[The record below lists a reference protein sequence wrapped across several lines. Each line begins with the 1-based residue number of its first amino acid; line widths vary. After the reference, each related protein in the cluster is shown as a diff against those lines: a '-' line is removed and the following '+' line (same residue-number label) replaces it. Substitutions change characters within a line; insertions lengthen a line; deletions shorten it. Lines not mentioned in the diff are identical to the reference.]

1 MKVKHAIATSVLLIL
16 ALVFILMGL
25 TGCAFNKIAA
35 VRVCAD
41 KADVSIEGTPIVI
54 SGEGVNAIVVYNSFW
69 TLEKGRQVPPLC
81 DIYSSEKGSG
91 DTKDNTVSITNPD
104 VVTRKAGM

>member
-1 MKVKHAIATSVLLIL
+1 MKVKHVMLLHIIVVVLLIGL
-16 ALVFILMGL
+16 LVALE
-25 TGCAFNKIAA
+25 GCAFNKIAA

-41 KADVSIEGTPIVI
+41 KADVSIDGTPITI
-54 SGEGVNAIVVYNSFW
+54 KGEGMNIIAVYNSFW
-69 TLEKGRQVPPLC
+69 TWEKGRQVPPLC